1 MSIKKPH
8 TLIIE
13 PKAGLSPAEELR
25 FASLDHAQEKFPR
38 HIAIIMDGNGRWA
51 RKRHLPRFLGH
62 RQGMQSV
69 REVVETASRIHL
81 PNITL
86 YAFSSENW
94 KRRPRLEVDFL
105 MRLLK
110 EYLKGELETLNRND
124 VRLEYIGRLGELPE
138 EVRDALEEARLA
150 TCHNNGLVLTLALNY
165 GSRDEIVDAAR
176 ALAEAVRKGEIALEQ
191 IDEEAIA
198 RNLYTAHLPDPDLL
212 IRSSGELRISNFL
225 LWQIAYS
232 EIFVTEKLWPD
243 FKGIDLLD
251 AITEYQTRERRF
263 GGLGKDP
270 ALKAEI
276 AAREEAE
283 QEDTVGSV
291 R

>member
-1 MSIKKPH
+1 MSTNKPQ
-8 TLIIE
+8 TTIIE
-13 PKAGLSPAEELR
+13 PKEGLSPAEERR
-25 FASLDHAQEKFPR
+25 FASLDHAQEKLPR

-51 RKRHLPRFLGH
+51 RKRHLPRFIGH

-69 REVVETASRIHL
+69 REVVETAARIHL
-81 PNITL
+81 PYITL

-94 KRRPRLEVDFL
+94 KRRPKLEVDFL

-110 EYLKGELETLNRND
+110 EYLKGEVETLNRND
-124 VRLEYIGRLGELPE
+124 VRLEYIGRLQELPLD
-138 EVRDALEEARLA
+138 VQDALEETRLA
-150 TCHNNGLVLTLALNY
+150 TCENTGLVLTLALNY

-176 ALAEAVRKGEIALEQ
+176 ALAEAVRKGEISVEQ
-191 IDEEAIA
+191 IDAAAIS

-251 AITEYQTRERRF
+251 AIAEYQKRERRF
-263 GGLGKDP
+263 GGLGKD
-270 ALKAEI
+270 AAAASDIAES
-276 AAREEAE
+276 EETE
-283 QEDTVGSV
+283 QEDSV
-291 R
+291 EVTR